1 MDFKLIFLAL
11 GLAFSGCDAI
21 KQTAEDAADSATNV
35 WKGQHVLK
43 VTFQTHRPYCGGAA
57 PTPEMENGFTEA
69 LADQVFYVYE
79 GDRPSSVT
87 KMIKVRTDANGF
99 FSIDL
104 KKGVYSIIS
113 EDKALTLQ
121 EFIEKKKIIN
131 DFYRY
136 DKDDSCFEKWYNT
149 PELVVDLSSNE
160 ERNVVINHACF
171 TGDNPCMNYVGPYP
185 P

>member
-1 MDFKLIFLAL
+1 MDFKLIILAL
-11 GLAFSGCDAI
+11 GLAFAGCDAI

-43 VTFQTHRPYCGGAA
+43 VTFQSHRPYCGGAA
-57 PTPEMENGFTEA
+57 PTPEMEQGFTEA
-69 LADQVFYVYE
+69 LADRVFYIYE
-79 GDRPSSVT
+79 GERPSSVT
-87 KMIKVRTDANGF
+87 KMIKVRTDANGY

-113 EDKALTLQ
+113 EDKALTLK
-121 EFIEKKKIIN
+121 EFIEKKKII
-131 DFYRY
+131 DEVYGY
-136 DKDDSCFEKWYNT
+136 DDDSCFEEWYNT

-160 ERNVVINHACF
+160 ERNVVINEGCF
-171 TGDNPCMNYVGPYP
+171 TGDNPCMQWRGPYP